1 MKAVLH
7 AGSFLEYVVCRLIV
21 DNTEFLGFDFTSICC
36 CYVILASNHSG
47 KCESS
52 LLMVCSFVT
61 TY

>member
-52 LLMVCSFVT
+52 LL
-61 TY
+61 